1 MVRRS
6 KWEMVLSSRGIFS
19 FEWLL
24 SLCAINR
31 EVNWTVSKCRL
42 RYLIVKM
49 TWKQL
54 PLLSVILKVL
64 GGTPVLILV
73 SRVPEQEGNDALRST
88 ENSNRRIELPEDS
101 TRNVTFETLVSS
113 GTSQFVIRGRR
124 WFVCGLA
131 SGRPNRGTLF
141 VLLRELVSAI
151 LLRRKANYDDRCC
164 VLRFVT

>member
-19 FEWLL
+19 FEWPL

-42 RYLIVKM
+42 RYLIVRT

-54 PLLSVILKVL
+54 LFLSVILKVFR
-64 GGTPVLILV
+64 GTPVLMLV
-73 SRVPEQEGNDALRST
+73 SRIPEQEGNDALRST
-88 ENSNRRIELPEDS
+88 ENSSRRIELPEDS

-113 GTSQFVIRGRR
+113 GTSRFVIRGRR
-124 WFVCGLA
+124 WFVCGLT
-131 SGRPNRGTLF
+131 SGHSDRCTLF
-141 VLLRELVSAI
+141 LLLRELVSAI
-151 LLRRKANYDDRCC
+151 LLRRKANYDDRYC